1 MTTQMLGT
9 RLDRSKSLLYNNRQ
23 LCGTREMP
31 RKALI
36 RSGFQQFFLKVPAAT
51 QAGVDQYSPEVLQ
64 GTRFESRKY
73 EFFIKA
79 GLEVR
84 NQAEGRSLCLVKARR
99 KEAFRWQ

>member
-1 MTTQMLGT
+1 
-9 RLDRSKSLLYNNRQ
+9 
-23 LCGTREMP
+23 
-31 RKALI
+31 
-36 RSGFQQFFLKVPAAT
+36 VPAAP

-84 NQAEGRSLCLVKARR
+84 NQAEGRSL
-99 KEAFRWQ
+99 